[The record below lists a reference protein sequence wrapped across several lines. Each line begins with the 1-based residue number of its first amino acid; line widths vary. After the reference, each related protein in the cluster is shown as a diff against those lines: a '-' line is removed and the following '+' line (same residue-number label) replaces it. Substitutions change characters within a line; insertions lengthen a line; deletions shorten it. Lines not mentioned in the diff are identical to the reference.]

1 MNNILPPLL
10 AIMTIFFPVCFFST
24 LFVNGLLALQ
34 EQMRREKD
42 AADSSHFSTDRET
55 LPGET
60 A

>member
-10 AIMTIFFPVCFFST
+10 AILTIFFPIWFFST
-24 LFVNGLLALQ
+24 LFVTALLALL
-34 EQMRREKD
+34 ERMRREKD
-42 AADSSHFSTDRET
+42 AIGRET